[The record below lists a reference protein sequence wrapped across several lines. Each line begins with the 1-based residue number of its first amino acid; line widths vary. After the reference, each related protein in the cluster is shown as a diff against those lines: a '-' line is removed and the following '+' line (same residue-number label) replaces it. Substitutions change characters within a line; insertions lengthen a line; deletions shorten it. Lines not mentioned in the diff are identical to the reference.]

1 MRWYGW
7 HLASR
12 VTVVRYRCG
21 LSETFAGERFGRQVG
36 RGAAVPGRAHPRDRP
51 VTRVRHHGTPDVAPP
66 GHRQG
71 FALDP
76 DGRCGTGARVARF
89 GMSHARPAPAPDNE
103 RSDATPWNDKDRPR
117 LIMGVLNRTPDSR
130 RFLDPEQA
138 VAHACGMWAR
148 VRKSS
153 ISAALDAGADLINA
167 VSAGRDSAP
176 PARRRHWAPP
186 PGFGCFEC
194 TTSVPIV
201 RRRSWPR
208 PCLGLVHRCRW
219 VRRCESGAAVLVD
232 AQWTT

>member
-103 RSDATPWNDKDRPR
+103 RSDAVERQGPPTVDHGRAQSDPRQQAFPRPGTGGGPCVR
-117 LIMGVLNRTPDSR
+117 DVGEGAEIIDIGGVG
-130 RFLDPEQA
+130 
-138 VAHACGMWAR
+138 C
-148 VRKSS
+148 
-153 ISAALDAGADLINA
+153 
-167 VSAGRDSAP
+167 
-176 PARRRHWAPP
+176 RRRPDQRRLRGTRLGAT
-186 PGFGCFEC
+186 CA
-194 TTSVPIV
+194 TTALGTAAGVRVFRVHDVRPNRQAAIV
-201 RRRSWPR
+201 
-208 PCLGLVHRCRW
+208 
-219 VRRCESGAAVLVD
+219 A
-232 AQWTT
+232 